1 MSRFQRRPPVAELP
15 FVAAERLRLAEL
27 LEGLEA
33 ADWATPSL
41 CPGWTVHDVT
51 AHLTLSTRQH
61 LWPTLRRTLR
71 LRGDY
76 ERAELELA
84 RDRAVDFTAEQLIGQ
99 LRDMAWTPRRFALSG
114 RLDPLVD
121 ILVHAQDIARPLRLD
136 HPMPAE
142 RVAPVLD
149 HVWKASF
156 YGAQR
161 RLKGSR
167 LAATDLDWSVGDG
180 PRVINSPAG
189 ELLLLMTG
197 RPVPSIS
204 TEGTQAAEDPSGR

>member
-1 MSRFQRRPPVAELP
+1 MTSFQLRPPVAELP
-15 FVAAERLRLAEL
+15 FVAAERLRLADL
-27 LEGLEA
+27 LEGLDD

-51 AHLTLSTRQH
+51 AHLTLSTRQD
-61 LWPTLRRTLR
+61 LWPTLRRTLL

-84 RDRAVDFTAEQLIGQ
+84 RDRAIEFTPEELIGQ
-99 LRDMAWTPRRFALSG
+99 LRDMAWTARRFALSG

-121 ILVHAQDIARPLRLD
+121 ILVHAQDIARPLGLD
-136 HPMPAE
+136 HPMSTE

-149 HVWKASF
+149 HVWTSSF

-161 RLKGSR
+161 QLKGSR

-180 PRVINSPAG
+180 PRMINGPAG

-197 RPVPSIS
+197 RPDHSIRPAP
-204 TEGTQAAEDPSGR
+204 TQAEEDPSGR